1 MQNKDNSQNS
11 QTNAKLNDLTD
22 EKLEQIKRGARIK
35 YIREQELKI
44 TKTRLAEEIGISSQF
59 LGLVEDGKGNLVYK
73 SLKKLRDISGHSAD
87 YILYGIDDDAIR
99 VTSKYLKEFS
109 EKELITAVDMLK
121 DLSILIRNN

>member
-1 MQNKDNSQNS
+1 MQNN
-11 QTNAKLNDLTD
+11 QTNAKLNDITD
-22 EKLEQIKRGARIK
+22 EKLEQIQRGARIK